1 MDISSVGHQIKGM
14 DFPVST
20 ISRPIIGKLI
30 ALQSFF
36 FARPRLDIDLVNNP
50 ESLYG
55 QKSLG
60 LSHNQDHAEP
70 IPIPY
75 AVYDFEFFWNFKL
88 RIKNNSSKTAYNI
101 KIEKILKTAN
111 DYVQKLDE
119 IASLKEGEIIELD
132 YNLRHRASKN
142 GSQANQFLSHFPG
155 HLEQIE
161 ILVSYTNESRKV
173 FFTKFIATKTTKTN
187 EHLIWQPK

>member
-1 MDISSVGHQIKGM
+1 M
-14 DFPVST
+14 DFPVSA

-60 LSHNQDHAEP
+60 LSHSQDHAEP

-75 AVYDFEFFWNFKL
+75 AVYDFEFYWNFKL

-101 KIEKILKTAN
+101 KIEKIFKTEN
-111 DYVQKLDE
+111 DYLQKMDE
-119 IASLKEGEIIELD
+119 IASLREGEIIELD
-132 YNLRHRASKN
+132 YKLRHRASKS
-142 GSQANQFLSHFPG
+142 GGEANLFLNHFPG
-155 HLEQIE
+155 HIERLE

-173 FFTKFIATKTTKTN
+173 FYTKFIATKNSKTN
-187 EHLIWQPK
+187 EHLIWKPR

>member
-1 MDISSVGHQIKGM
+1 M
-14 DFPVST
+14 DFPVSA

-60 LSHNQDHAEP
+60 LSHSQDHAEP

-75 AVYDFEFFWNFKL
+75 AVYDFEFYWNFKL

-101 KIEKILKTAN
+101 KREKIFKTEN
-111 DYVQKLDE
+111 DYLQKMDE
-119 IASLKEGEIIELD
+119 IASLREGEIIELD
-132 YNLRHRASKN
+132 YNLRHRASKS
-142 GSQANQFLSHFPG
+142 GGEANLFLNHFPG
-155 HLEQIE
+155 HIERLE

-173 FFTKFIATKTTKTN
+173 FYTKFIATKNSKTN
-187 EHLIWQPK
+187 EHLIWKPR

>member
-1 MDISSVGHQIKGM
+1 M
-14 DFPVST
+14 DFPVSS
-20 ISRPIIGKLI
+20 IARPIISKLI

-36 FARPRLDIDLVNNP
+36 FARPRIDIDLVNNH

-60 LSHNQDHAEP
+60 PSHKQDHEEP
-70 IPIPY
+70 IPIAY
-75 AVYDFEFFWNFKL
+75 AVYDFEFYWNFKL

-101 KIEKILKTAN
+101 KIEKIVKTAT
-111 DYVQKLDE
+111 DYLQKLDE
-119 IASLKEGEIIELD
+119 IASLKEGELIELD

-142 GSQANQFLSHFPG
+142 GEQAKQFLNHFPG
-155 HLEQIE
+155 HLEQLE

-173 FFTKFIATKTTKTN
+173 FYTKFIATKTTKTN
-187 EHLIWQPK
+187 EHLIWRPK